1 MDVLRGR
8 LLKRLREA
16 DRYRRLRVYCP
27 IVNGLGNS
35 CMSVHSKLL
44 VADERL
50 VRVGS
55 ANLNNRSMGLDT
67 ECDLA
72 IEADGNEKIEREIG
86 RFRDSLIA
94 EHLGVRLEKFRSHL
108 KEQESLAK
116 AIDSLRGNRERT
128 LEPVDGAVGEWLD
141 QTIPDSAIV
150 DPEAPVAPEKLI
162 EELVPPEE
170 RRSTRGTLI
179 RVISIVFFFFAIAA
193 TWRWTSWGQSI
204 DVAAIADWVRLFR
217 ESGVAPL
224 IVLSAYVVGGLLVFP
239 MTLLIVATAFAFGP
253 WPALIYSLLGCLSSA
268 ILVYGLGYGMG
279 RQAVARWV
287 GSRLNRLNRLLTR
300 HGVFAVATIRL
311 LPLAPYSVVNLVAG
325 AVRVRFRDFV
335 LGTLLGISP
344 GVIGITLFETQLENV
359 VRDPGLQSLTLLAAI
374 LAFLLLGVVWLRRR
388 LSEEQRPSQ
397 AGSSSP

>member
-8 LLKRLREA
+8 LLKRLREV
-16 DRYRRLRVYCP
+16 DRHRRLRVYCP
-27 IVNGLGNS
+27 TVDGLGSS

-50 VRVGS
+50 VRIGS

-72 IEADGNEKIEREIG
+72 IEADGDKKIEQEIG

-94 EHLGVRLEKFRSHL
+94 EHLGVRPEEFRTRLE
-108 KEQESLAK
+108 EQKSLAK
-116 AIDSLRGNRERT
+116 AIDSLRGNAERT
-128 LEPVDGAVGEWLD
+128 LEPVDGAVTEWLD
-141 QTIPDSAIV
+141 QMVPDSAIV

-162 EELVPPEE
+162 DEFVPPEE

-179 RVISIVFFFFAIAA
+179 RVIAIIFFFFAIAA
-193 TWRWTSWGQSI
+193 AWRWTSWGQSI
-204 DVAAIADWVRLFR
+204 DVGAIADWVRSFR

-224 IVLSAYVVGGLLVFP
+224 IMISAYLVGGLLVFP
-239 MTLLIVATAFAFGP
+239 VTLLIVATAFAFGP

-268 ILVYGLGYGMG
+268 ILVYGLGYGLG
-279 RQAVARWV
+279 RQAVARLI

-300 HGVFAVATIRL
+300 HGAFAVATVRL

-325 AVRVRFRDFV
+325 ATRVRFRDFV

-344 GVIGITLFETQLENV
+344 GVIAITLLETQLENV
-359 VRDPGLQSLTLLAAI
+359 MRDPGLQSFALLAAI
-374 LAFLLLGVVWLRRR
+374 LVVLLPGVVWLRRR
-388 LSEEQRPSQ
+388 LSQGQPRLQ
-397 AGSSSP
+397 DGSSSL